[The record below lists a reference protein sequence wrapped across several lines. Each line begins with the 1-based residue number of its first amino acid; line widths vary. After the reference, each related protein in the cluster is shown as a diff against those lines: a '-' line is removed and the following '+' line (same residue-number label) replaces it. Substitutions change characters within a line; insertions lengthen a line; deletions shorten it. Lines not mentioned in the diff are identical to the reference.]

1 MNFSE
6 KMSELDRVLRRLE
19 GDAIPLEEAL
29 AEFETGVSLIK
40 ECRSFLIE
48 AKQKVVILTESGEI
62 PFDISKNEK
71 KEA

>member
-48 AKQKVVILTESGEI
+48 AKQKVAILTESGEI